1 MAWGQARSRLNA
13 SSSSQFRGR
22 NWAAASKQ
30 VDGGSQSKLKGFKSY
45 GGGESTLQFLCRSKA
60 LPLWFAIVCCVGLVL
75 YARPQISSP
84 YSSSATYISFFLSFS
99 FSFFFFVLFSS
110 SFFCCSSSSSPSSSL
125 FSLSFE
131 SYHSPIRIR
140 IGLELVGNSCCC
152 CRARESV

>member
-22 NWAAASKQ
+22 NWAAGSKQ

-84 YSSSATYISFFLSFS
+84 YSSSSSYI
-99 FSFFFFVLFSS
+99 
-110 SFFCCSSSSSPSSSL
+110 
-125 FSLSFE
+125 
-131 SYHSPIRIR
+131 
-140 IGLELVGNSCCC
+140 
-152 CRARESV
+152 